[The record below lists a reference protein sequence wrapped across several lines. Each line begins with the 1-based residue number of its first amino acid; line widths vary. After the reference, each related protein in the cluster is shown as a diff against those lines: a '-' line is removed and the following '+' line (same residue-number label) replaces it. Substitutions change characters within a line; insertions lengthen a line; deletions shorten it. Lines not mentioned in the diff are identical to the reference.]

1 MQQHLYLTAATPQ
14 DPYVRSAV
22 QRAARMCLGTFDAL
36 ALEFY
41 NDEKQAW
48 LIIQANL
55 DYCDV
60 LIFEADIEIKIPI
73 VEFVSLPETLP
84 PWRRETS

>member
-1 MQQHLYLTAATPQ
+1 MAINAAITGYNYIKTVEG
-14 DPYVRSAV
+14 D
-22 QRAARMCLGTFDAL
+22 TFDAL

-41 NDEKQAW
+41 DDEKQAG
-48 LIIQANL
+48 LIIQANP

-60 LIFEADIEIKIPI
+60 LIFEADVELKIPI
-73 VEFVSLPETLP
+73 VEFVELPETLP

>member
-1 MQQHLYLTAATPQ
+1 MRKVTITGYNHITTVEG
-14 DPYVRSAV
+14 D
-22 QRAARMCLGTFDAL
+22 TFDRL

-41 NDEKQAW
+41 KDEKQAG

-60 LIFEADIEIKIPI
+60 LIFEAGIGLDIPI
-73 VEFVSLPETLP
+73 VDVIDLPETLP
-84 PWRRETS
+84 PWRRETA

>member
-1 MQQHLYLTAATPQ
+1 MATNANIIGYQ
-14 DPYVRSAV
+14 TITTVEGD
-22 QRAARMCLGTFDAL
+22 TFDAL

-84 PWRRETS
+84 PWRRETL

>member
-1 MQQHLYLTAATPQ
+1 MTITGYNHITTVEG
-14 DPYVRSAV
+14 D
-22 QRAARMCLGTFDAL
+22 TFDRL

-41 NDEKQAW
+41 KDEKQAG

-60 LIFEADIEIKIPI
+60 LIFEAGIGLDIPI
-73 VEFVSLPETLP
+73 VDVIDLPETLP
-84 PWRRETS
+84 PWRRETA